1 MLKIWWCLIDL
12 YAIGKV
18 IVMRVSLAV
27 DKMFLDNDLGL
38 QYQAHEQMAVHMFMS
53 EPGKFV
59 GQGWITAD
67 KPYGWREMN
76 IPQPYNALSAK
87 GSENIQLGA
96 EVVTDN
102 TVSLHAS
109 PMAFMDPS
117 ARARHLVEGGLGE
130 GLAKAMADAGEG
142 SEIVLH
148 LGSHASLV
156 FKDKAELLSFLGQC
170 VEIHQ
175 RLQEP

>member
-1 MLKIWWCLIDL
+1 
-12 YAIGKV
+12 
-18 IVMRVSLAV
+18 MRVAISI
-27 DKMFLDNDLGL
+27 DKMFLDNELGL
-38 QYQAHEQMAVHMFMS
+38 RYEAHEQLAVHMFMTES
-53 EPGKFV
+53 KKFV
-59 GQGWITAD
+59 GQGWVTAN
-67 KPYGWREMN
+67 KPYGWLEMN

-87 GSENIQLGA
+87 GSEDVQLGA
-96 EVVTDN
+96 EVVTDEA
-102 TVSLHAS
+102 VSLHAS

-117 ARARHLVEGGLGE
+117 ARARHLVQEGLGE

-156 FKDKAELLSFLGQC
+156 LQDKAELMSFLDQC
-170 VEIHQ
+170 LEIRE